1 MIFGKEVSGPEVGI
15 PIRVWSEILS
25 ADAARRAELIA
36 HFISKNA
43 KKICLRRCF
52 GIDPGSG
59 TLKSRYGGVGGRCG
73 PGHASI
79 TYSSGCRLSVRAFDS
94 ERPSGSSVPCE
105 LVLGICGPNQGPP

>member
-43 KKICLRRCF
+43 KNFCLRRCF
-52 GIDPGSG
+52 GIDPGSK
-59 TLKSRYGGVGGRCG
+59 TLKSRYGEVGAGATKVMRPRLTPGPLVIGV
-73 PGHASI
+73 
-79 TYSSGCRLSVRAFDS
+79 
-94 ERPSGSSVPCE
+94 
-105 LVLGICGPNQGPP
+105 

>member
-1 MIFGKEVSGPEVGI
+1 MIFGKEVSGPELGI

-43 KKICLRRCF
+43 KKFCLRRCF

-59 TLKSRYGGVGGRCG
+59 TLKSRYGGVGAGVAPGMRLLLTAVAADCRCALLIPKGR
-73 PGHASI
+73 AALR
-79 TYSSGCRLSVRAFDS
+79 YLANWF
-94 ERPSGSSVPCE
+94 
-105 LVLGICGPNQGPP
+105 